1 MGYLLFLIIIPAAYL
16 GTLVASVAVAINAFQ
31 RWGRVRGV
39 WGLLCPLGV
48 LMFAAIT
55 DALGPTPR
63 MGGEAQFDRLVEMG
77 TSAAMALLG
86 VALAVVGWIK
96 THPRQFPAGCCQK
109 CGYELKDLP
118 RCPECGADRPAA
130 TSGDAEFAGDG
141 TTIPSAPAR
150 QESPASNRDATR

>member
-55 DALGPTPR
+55 DALGPIPR

-109 CGYELKDLP
+109 CGYDLRGLT
-118 RCPECGADRPAA
+118 RCPECGTEGVA
-130 TSGDAEFAGDG
+130 TTRGDG
-141 TTIPSAPAR
+141 DPISKATTN
-150 QESPASNRDATR
+150 SPGPTPLDSLAGKDNETR